1 MKREEIK
8 ALFGENITQEQLDAI
23 MKMNGEDINHAKAP
37 IADLEA
43 KLADANSR
51 LATATSQIDEFN
63 KQAAANMTQEE
74 QLNALRESVLQS
86 QRDLVLK
93 SNRLDARAKLKEIGI
108 DDASIESQLNLI
120 VVEDAEQTQAN
131 TKALVDL
138 IQAQRDA
145 TKAATEQ
152 SLLGQSLPPAGNTG
166 NNGMTKEAFDKLS
179 YAEASA
185 YLQENPDFLSSI
197 QSK

>member
-23 MKMNGEDINHAKAP
+23 MKMNGEDINRAKAP

-43 KLADANSR
+43 KLADANSQ

-93 SNRLDARAKLKEIGI
+93 SNRLDAKAKLKEIGI
-108 DDASIESQLNLI
+108 DDAAIESQLNLI

-152 SLLGQSLPPAGNTG
+152 SLLGQSLSPAGSTS

>member
-23 MKMNGEDINHAKAP
+23 MKMNGEDINRAKAP

-43 KLADANSR
+43 KLADANSQ

-93 SNRLDARAKLKEIGI
+93 SNRLDAKAKLKEIGI
-108 DDASIESQLNLI
+108 DDAAIESQLNLI

-152 SLLGQSLPPAGNTG
+152 SLLSQSLSPAGSTS

>member
-23 MKMNGEDINHAKAP
+23 MKMNGEDINRAKAP

-43 KLADANSR
+43 KLADANSQ
-51 LATATSQIDEFN
+51 LAIATSQIDEFN
-63 KQAAANMTQEE
+63 KQAVANMTQEE

-93 SNRLDARAKLKEIGI
+93 SNRLDAKAKLKEIGI
-108 DDASIESQLNLI
+108 DDAAIESQLNLI

-152 SLLGQSLPPAGNTG
+152 SLLGQSLSPAGSTS